1 MKRQHAGNGLAQDVH
16 NVARNDVVRF
26 LFEPL
31 PILESFGQLIDSM
44 GFYCTE
50 DSASELFFVLL
61 EVYVDYFNLN
71 TNPDIF
77 FIAGCYLIEP
87 ADTDVL
93 QLSDFIRKFMN
104 RLILKENVT
113 QIIDFK
119 MSYNC
124 LSILARVE

>member
-1 MKRQHAGNGLAQDVH
+1 
-16 NVARNDVVRF
+16 
-26 LFEPL
+26 
-31 PILESFGQLIDSM
+31 M

-50 DSASELFFVLL
+50 ETVGELFFVLL
-61 EVYVDYFNLN
+61 EVYIDYFNLN

-77 FIAGCYLIEP
+77 FIVGCYLNDP
-87 ADTDVL
+87 SDSDVL

-104 RLILKENVT
+104 RLIMKENVT
-113 QIIDFK
+113 QVLDFK